1 MNEES
6 IKRFLTT
13 CVYQEMNSFHPSQE
27 EDYNHEF
34 SKKFKKRWKRLN
46 WSEKYFGSHLRL
58 AYTVRKAAAV
68 VIVILSLAAANQ
80 VSAKVFGFNAWKYLL
95 SYDSKDKL
103 EVREYV
109 GQNQDEK
116 MKESLPEVIHKKPT
130 FVPKGFWYYSHDELS
145 SGNALYDEWRDGK
158 ENTLQYSRGKVRE
171 GDQIYTDSEYEQK
184 LKTSVM
190 GYEAYY
196 YIKGNEEWIMWDDK
210 EYNYMI
216 LLIKKGNYKAELL
229 KMANSLYQK

>member
-6 IKRFLTT
+6 IKKFLTT
-13 CVYQEMNSFHPSQE
+13 CVYQEMNSFHPSQD

-34 SKKFKKRWKRLN
+34 SKKFMKRWKRLN

-103 EVREYV
+103 EVR
-109 GQNQDEK
+109 
-116 MKESLPEVIHKKPT
+116 MKKRRRACRTSFMRNLHLCRRDFGIIPMMNFRREMHFMMNGEMKKRIH
-130 FVPKGFWYYSHDELS
+130 YSIAVVKL
-145 SGNALYDEWRDGK
+145 GK
-158 ENTLQYSRGKVRE
+158 ETKFT
-171 GDQIYTDSEYEQK
+171 QILNMSKK
-184 LKTSVM
+184 LKQVLWAM
-190 GYEAYY
+190 RH
-196 YIKGNEEWIMWDDK
+196 II
-210 EYNYMI
+210 I
-216 LLIKKGNYKAELL
+216 
-229 KMANSLYQK
+229 

>member
-6 IKRFLTT
+6 IKKFLTT
-13 CVYQEMNSFHPSQE
+13 CVYQEMNSFHPSQD

-34 SKKFKKRWKRLN
+34 SKKFMKRWKRLN

-116 MKESLPEVIHKKPT
+116 RRRACRTSFMRNLHLCRRDFGIIPMMNFRREMHFMMNGEMKKRIH
-130 FVPKGFWYYSHDELS
+130 YSIAVVKL
-145 SGNALYDEWRDGK
+145 GK
-158 ENTLQYSRGKVRE
+158 ETKFT
-171 GDQIYTDSEYEQK
+171 QILNMSKK
-184 LKTSVM
+184 LKQVLWAM
-190 GYEAYY
+190 RH
-196 YIKGNEEWIMWDDK
+196 II
-210 EYNYMI
+210 I
-216 LLIKKGNYKAELL
+216 
-229 KMANSLYQK
+229 

>member
-1 MNEES
+1 MAA
-6 IKRFLTT
+6 I
-13 CVYQEMNSFHPSQE
+13 CVWRIPS
-27 EDYNHEF
+27 
-34 SKKFKKRWKRLN
+34 
-46 WSEKYFGSHLRL
+46 
-58 AYTVRKAAAV
+58 VM
-68 VIVILSLAAANQ
+68 IVILSLAVANQ

-95 SYDSKDKL
+95 SYDSKSKV
-103 EVREYV
+103 EIREYV

-116 MKESLPEVIHKKPT
+116 TKESLPDVIHEKPT
-130 FVPKGFWYYSHDELS
+130 FVPKGFRYYSHDELS

-158 ENTLQYSRGKVRE
+158 KNTLQYSRGKVRE

>member
-1 MNEES
+1 M
-6 IKRFLTT
+6 
-13 CVYQEMNSFHPSQE
+13 
-27 EDYNHEF
+27 
-34 SKKFKKRWKRLN
+34 KK
-46 WSEKYFGSHLRL
+46 E
-58 AYTVRKAAAV
+58 
-68 VIVILSLAAANQ
+68 
-80 VSAKVFGFNAWKYLL
+80 
-95 SYDSKDKL
+95 
-103 EVREYV
+103 
-109 GQNQDEK
+109 NQDEK
-116 MKESLPEVIHKKPT
+116 TKESLPDVIHEKPT
-130 FVPKGFWYYSHDELS
+130 FVPKGFRYYSHDELS

-158 ENTLQYSRGKVRE
+158 KNTLQYSRGKVRE